1 MKIFTLTTD
10 TDRIT
15 TSVHLT
21 QEDVFDTLRSNLAP
35 DFEGGYGALVFELTE
50 RRGVVLY
57 IQEHELP
64 PLATIAFGNP
74 FDGMRLIGPFPS
86 QDADMVAYAERH
98 GLHDWWIVDLATPE
112 NDG

>member
-10 TDRIT
+10 TDRIA

-57 IQEHELP
+57 IQEHTLP
-64 PLATIAFGNP
+64 PLAVMAVGNP
-74 FDGMRLIGPFPS
+74 FDGLRLTGPFPS
-86 QDADMVAYAERH
+86 QDAAMLAYAQDH
-98 GLHDWWIVDLATPE
+98 VVDDWWIADLHAPE
-112 NDG
+112 NNG